1 METVDNDSLVF
12 YPAFCFK
19 ASPTHFAWVKMAA
32 VDVHRLKKRPGFE
45 GQNIYFYLNH
55 PIRFVCLVGL
65 IVARTDVY
73 KRTILTLDDSS
84 GSTIEIAVL
93 KPEQSTPEGTEQGQ
107 QQHHRHHHQGSK
119 AQPQPIIETHVTAT
133 DKTYLDISSLVPG
146 TLVKV
151 KGTLSTFRSGMQLN
165 LERFFPVP
173 DTNAEMQFLDQRIR
187 FLVEV
192 LWVPWVLSEDEIAQ
206 LRTEAEEEQ
215 ERLEE
220 EQDRIRRRHRKR
232 VEREER
238 DQRRIQKLW
247 EREERLREKEAA
259 SCQAAGRK
267 IMRELETRKRL
278 REE

>member
-1 METVDNDSLVF
+1 M
-12 YPAFCFK
+12 
-19 ASPTHFAWVKMAA
+19 
-32 VDVHRLKKRPGFE
+32 
-45 GQNIYFYLNH
+45 
-55 PIRFVCLVGL
+55 GL
-65 IVARTDVY
+65 IIARTDVY

-84 GSTIEIAVL
+84 GATIEIAVL
-93 KPEQSTPEGTEQGQ
+93 KSEQSIPQEGTGTEEGQ
-107 QQHHRHHHQGSK
+107 QQQQHQGSK
-119 AQPQPIIETHVTAT
+119 APRQPIIETHVTTT

-151 KGTLSTFRSGMQLN
+151 KGTLSTFRSAMQLN

-192 LWVPWVLSEDEIAQ
+192 LWVPWVLTEEEIAQ
-206 LRTEAEEEQ
+206 LRMEAEEEQ

-259 SCQAAGRK
+259 SCQVAGKRV
-267 IMRELETRKRL
+267 MRELEKRKRA

>member
-1 METVDNDSLVF
+1 M
-12 YPAFCFK
+12 
-19 ASPTHFAWVKMAA
+19 
-32 VDVHRLKKRPGFE
+32 
-45 GQNIYFYLNH
+45 
-55 PIRFVCLVGL
+55 GL

-93 KPEQSTPEGTEQGQ
+93 KSEQSIPQEGAEQGQ
-107 QQHHRHHHQGSK
+107 QQHHHHHHHQGSK
-119 AQPQPIIETHVTAT
+119 AKTQPIIEKHVTAT

-151 KGTLSTFRSGMQLN
+151 KGTLSTFRSTMQLN

-173 DTNAEMQFLDQRIR
+173 DTNAEIQFLDQRIR
-187 FLVEV
+187 VLVEV
-192 LWVPWVLSEDEIAQ
+192 LWVPWVLSEDEIVQ
-206 LRTEAEEEQ
+206 LRTEAEEKQ

-220 EQDRIRRRHRKR
+220 EQDRIRKKHRKR
-232 VEREER
+232 AEREER

-247 EREERLREKEAA
+247 EREERLREKEAV

-267 IMRELETRKRL
+267 IMRDLETRKRV

>member
-1 METVDNDSLVF
+1 M
-12 YPAFCFK
+12 
-19 ASPTHFAWVKMAA
+19 
-32 VDVHRLKKRPGFE
+32 
-45 GQNIYFYLNH
+45 
-55 PIRFVCLVGL
+55 GL
-65 IVARTDVY
+65 IIARTDVY

-84 GSTIEIAVL
+84 GATIEIAVL
-93 KPEQSTPEGTEQGQ
+93 KSEQSIPQEGTGTEEGQ
-107 QQHHRHHHQGSK
+107 QQQQHQGSK
-119 AQPQPIIETHVTAT
+119 AQRQPIIETHVTT
-133 DKTYLDISSLVPG
+133 TNKTYLDISSLVPG

-151 KGTLSTFRSGMQLN
+151 KGTLSTFRSAMQLN

-192 LWVPWVLSEDEIAQ
+192 LWVPWVLTEEEIAQ
-206 LRTEAEEEQ
+206 LRMEAEEEQ

-259 SCQAAGRK
+259 SCQVAGKRV
-267 IMRELETRKRL
+267 MRELEKRKRV

>member
-1 METVDNDSLVF
+1 METVDNDSLAF

-93 KPEQSTPEGTEQGQ
+93 KSEQFTPPEGTEQGQ
-107 QQHHRHHHQGSK
+107 QQHHHQQGSK
-119 AQPQPIIETHVTAT
+119 AQTQPIIEMHVTAT

-151 KGTLSTFRSGMQLN
+151 KGTLSTFRSAMQLN

>member
-1 METVDNDSLVF
+1 MYLYSFSVILWLLWHCRFYVF
-12 YPAFCFK
+12 C
-19 ASPTHFAWVKMAA
+19 
-32 VDVHRLKKRPGFE
+32 KKLTAP

-84 GSTIEIAVL
+84 GATIEIAVL
-93 KPEQSTPEGTEQGQ
+93 KSEQSIPPEGTEGQ
-107 QQHHRHHHQGSK
+107 QQQQGSK
-119 AQPQPIIETHVTAT
+119 AQTQPIIETHVTAT

-151 KGTLSTFRSGMQLN
+151 KGTLSTFRSAMQLN

-187 FLVEV
+187 FLVEI

-206 LRTEAEEEQ
+206 LRMEAEEEQ

-238 DQRRIQKLW
+238 DQRRIHKLW

-259 SCQAAGRK
+259 SCQVAGKRV
-267 IMRELETRKRL
+267 MRELEKRKRI

>member
-1 METVDNDSLVF
+1 M
-12 YPAFCFK
+12 
-19 ASPTHFAWVKMAA
+19 
-32 VDVHRLKKRPGFE
+32 
-45 GQNIYFYLNH
+45 
-55 PIRFVCLVGL
+55 GL

-84 GSTIEIAVL
+84 GATIEIAVL
-93 KPEQSTPEGTEQGQ
+93 KSEQSIPQEGTGTEEGQ
-107 QQHHRHHHQGSK
+107 QQQQQQHQGSK
-119 AQPQPIIETHVTAT
+119 AQTQSPIETHVTAT

-146 TLVKV
+146 TLVKI
-151 KGTLSTFRSGMQLN
+151 KGTLSTFRSTMQLN

-192 LWVPWVLSEDEIAQ
+192 LWMPWVLTEEEIVQ
-206 LRTEAEEEQ
+206 LGTEAEEEQ
-215 ERLEE
+215 ERLGE

-259 SCQAAGRK
+259 SCQVAGKRV
-267 IMRELETRKRL
+267 MWELEKKKRT